1 MDERSAKLKARCK
14 LSEDSSAEGRLL
26 QAAHQLQDKT
36 KKKTNTDLFAE
47 AKSRILSFLIF
58 LDEK

>member
-1 MDERSAKLKARCK
+1 MDESWIK
-14 LSEDSSAEGRLL
+14 LSEDSSVEDGFL
-26 QAAHQLQDKT
+26 QAADQLQDKT

-47 AKSRILSFLIF
+47 AKSRILSFFIF